1 MKKRKLSFQKIF
13 NLVSAVFILTCCL
26 FYGGRFVKLYLEN
39 KEKVVVES
47 HTLGKTL
54 RENNKD
60 LLKNINNEY
69 YFTGK
74 VESNYVTYSGILWR
88 VIKIGEN
95 NVVTLV
101 SDNNLSSLAFG
112 ENVSYEES
120 YINKW
125 LNSSDSDYSGIL
137 EKNLNS
143 KITYLKETDLCTNK
157 IDDISNSTCNDINND
172 YFITLLS
179 VSDYINTGAADGFIN
194 NSSYFYL
201 SNINSDNK
209 VWYVNS
215 NGKVDTSNGNDI
227 YGVRPV
233 IKFKDNI
240 GLVSGTGTKEDPYII
255 ESTLGLF
262 GSFVQLGDDIWRVID
277 VNDDKIKLMYNDYI
291 KDGEDYIS
299 YKYSVYNA
307 YHDDAKY
314 GTLAYYMNKTFL
326 DSLSYKDMI
335 IESNYSNGYYGI
347 DNKFDYA
354 KTLESKI
361 NTKVALVS
369 IGDIIFNN
377 DLGNYFTLT
386 SSAKNNK
393 FVYTIQKDGVPYSK
407 ITSSANY
414 VVPVITISK
423 DNLEGKG
430 TIKEPLKV
438 VTNNE

>member
-26 FYGGRFVKLYLEN
+26 FYGSRFIKLYLEN
-39 KEKVVVES
+39 QEKVVVES
-47 HTLGKTL
+47 HTLGKSL
-54 RENNKD
+54 KENNRD

-69 YFTGK
+69 YFTGN
-74 VESNYVTYSGILWR
+74 VDSNYVTYSGILWR

-101 SDNNLSSLAFG
+101 SDNSLTSLAFG
-112 ENVSYEES
+112 SEKEYKDS
-120 YINKW
+120 YINNW
-125 LNSSDSDYSGIL
+125 LNANDNEHSGIL
-137 EKNLNS
+137 ENNLNS

-157 IDDISNSTCNDINND
+157 IDDISNSSCTDINND
-172 YFITLLS
+172 YFVTLLS

-194 NSSYFYL
+194 NSEYFYL
-201 SNINSDNK
+201 SNTTTDNK

-215 NGKVDTSNGNDI
+215 NGKVDTSDGNDI

-233 IKFKDNI
+233 IKFKDNLD
-240 GLVSGTGTKEDPYII
+240 LVGGNGTKEEPYVV
-255 ESTLGLF
+255 ESNFGLF
-262 GSFVQLGDDIWRVID
+262 GSFVKLDEDIWRVID
-277 VNDDKIKLMYNDYI
+277 VDENNLKLMYNDYI

-299 YKYSVYNA
+299 YKYSIYNA
-307 YHDDAKY
+307 YHNDAKY

-326 DSLSYKDMI
+326 DKLSYKDII
-335 IESNYSNGYYGI
+335 IESNYANGYYGSE
-347 DNKFDYA
+347 NNFDYA
-354 KTLESKI
+354 NTLETKV

-369 IGDIIFNN
+369 IGDIILNH
-377 DLGNYFTLT
+377 DLSNYFTLT

-393 FVYTIQKDGVPYSK
+393 FVYTIQKDSVPYSK

-423 DNLEGKG
+423 DSVEGKG
-430 TIKEPLKV
+430 TISDPLRLV
-438 VTNNE
+438 SNNE